1 MAFYRRL
8 GERALTNSPA
18 ARRVVITG
26 VSKGIGRAVALTF
39 AARGAWVAGIHIDGD
54 EASVEVSDA
63 IRKAGGE
70 PLIRVGSTNSTA
82 DVDRLADDV
91 AAAWGGIDVWVNN
104 AARLLVK
111 PFLAM
116 SDADW
121 SALLD
126 TNMMGYI
133 RGARAAARHM
143 VKARYGAIVNVSSV
157 VDNMPPTE
165 MTGYVSAKAGVSGL
179 TRAMAVE
186 LGPYGVRI
194 NAISPGATETPLNA
208 QSWDDAVRATY
219 RERIPLKGIADPEDI
234 AGAIVMISGDDA
246 RYITGQVIVADGG
259 LMLNGSVGH
268 KHN

>member
-1 MAFYRRL
+1 M
-8 GERALTNSPA
+8 TNSTA

-26 VSKGIGRAVALTF
+26 VSKGIGRAVALAF
-39 AARGAWVAGIHIDGD
+39 AARGARVAGLHIDGD
-54 EASVEVSDA
+54 AANAELSDA

-70 PLIRVGSTNSTA
+70 PLIRVGNTNSTV
-82 DVDRLADDV
+82 DVDRLADD
-91 AAAWGGIDVWVNN
+91 AAVTWGGIDVWVNN

-111 PFLAM
+111 PFLEM

-121 SALLD
+121 GGLLD
-126 TNMMGYI
+126 TNLMGYI

-143 VKARYGAIVNVSSV
+143 VPARSGAIVNVSSV
-157 VDNMPPTE
+157 VDMMPPTE
-165 MTGYVSAKAGVSGL
+165 MTGYVTAKAGVAGL

-186 LGPYGVRI
+186 LGQHGVRV
-194 NAISPGATETPLNA
+194 NAVAPGATETPLNA
-208 QSWDDAVRATY
+208 QSWTEAVRTTY
-219 RERIPLKGIADPEDI
+219 REWIPLKGIADPEDI

>member
-1 MAFYRRL
+1 MTDSSA
-8 GERALTNSPA
+8 PH
-18 ARRVVITG
+18 RVVITG
-26 VSKGIGRAVALTF
+26 VSKGIGRAAALAF
-39 AARGAWVAGIHIDGD
+39 AARGAKVAGLHIDGD
-54 EASVEVSDA
+54 AASAEVTEA
-63 IRKAGGE
+63 IRKAGGD
-70 PLIRVGSTNSTA
+70 PMIRVGSTNNTA
-82 DVDRLADDV
+82 DVDRLADDA

-111 PFLAM
+111 PFLEM
-116 SDADW
+116 SDSDW
-121 SALLD
+121 SSLLD
-126 TNMMGYI
+126 TNLMGYI

-186 LGPYGVRI
+186 LGQYGVRI
-194 NAISPGATETPLNA
+194 NAVSPGATETPLNA
-208 QSWDDAVRATY
+208 QSWTDAVRATY

-234 AGAIVMISGDDA
+234 AAAIVMISSDDA